1 MIATA
6 LELVVIGF
14 TLAPSVIALGI
25 IGLAGVK
32 TILIV
37 LFYQHLTDE
46 PKFISIVYLAGLVA
60 VIGLIMALVVSR

>member
-14 TLAPSVIALGI
+14 ALAPSVIALGI

-32 TILIV
+32 AILIV
-37 LFYQHLTDE
+37 LFYQHLTHE

-60 VIGLIMALVVSR
+60 AIGLIMALVVSR